1 MAEGAVKAVLDAV
14 TDGKKKD
21 TDALE
26 PKEFFWDQFVKYI
39 TSAILALTILN
50 MTVEFFRNGGVSCF
64 HPADTASLISFA
76 PGAMAPLAVYEFASY
91 QAMFLNRYCI
101 GSIPTTEYFPV
112 YILVHGLLL
121 VAPHFIWSSIYK
133 GDFDSFFSIAGKID
147 RLRNSTTGEYS
158 EDNFDRVKKL
168 EVEYGG
174 GNRRIFDSYVGKLC
188 IQLVVCGASIGVS
201 AGWLKDFS
209 FSFVCPQ
216 SLAEEGVVPDEWP
229 LNVTIPCV
237 YTSLRIL
244 GIVRVADFILTGLA
258 AVLIL
263 YGIFW
268 CAIRHTQQLGHRQVA
283 TFAFQ
288 SCLKSELYVFPPIIQ
303 FGGRPFLKRIQ
314 KEYEIGS
321 FVKYLLWPLAHRVHS
336 FGFRNCFVPRIRN
349 DLDFLLLT
357 LFRADAS
364 HGKVFKDIQV
374 SLPFLL
380 PPSPSLIYWVVC

>member
-1 MAEGAVKAVLDAV
+1 MAEAAVKTVLDAV
-14 TDGKKKD
+14 TDGKKKEKD
-21 TDALE
+21 TLE

-39 TSAILALTILN
+39 SSAILALTILN
-50 MTVEFFRNGGVSCF
+50 VTVEFFRDGGVSCF
-64 HPADTASLISFA
+64 HPADTVSLISST
-76 PGAMAPLAVYEFASY
+76 PGMAPLAIYEFARD
-91 QAMFLNRYCI
+91 QATFLNRYCI

-112 YILVHGLLL
+112 FILVHGLLL

-168 EVEYGG
+168 EIEYGG
-174 GNRRIFDSYVGKLC
+174 ENRRIFDSYIGKLC
-188 IQLVVCGASIGVS
+188 IQFVVCAVSIGLS

-209 FSFVCPQ
+209 FSFVCPRE
-216 SLAEEGVVPDEWP
+216 LDEEGVIPDEWP
-229 LNVTIPCV
+229 LNMTVPCV

-244 GIVRVADFILTGLA
+244 AIVRVVDFILTGLA

-268 CAIRHTQQLGHRQVA
+268 CVVRHTQQLGHQEVA
-283 TFAFQ
+283 KFAFQ
-288 SCLKSELYVFPPIIQ
+288 SCLKSDLYEFPPIIR
-303 FGGRPFLKRIQ
+303 FGGRDFLKRIQ
-314 KEYEIGS
+314 KDYEIGS
-321 FVKYLLWPLAHRVHS
+321 FVKYLLWPLAHKVHS
-336 FGFRNCFVPRIRN
+336 FGFRNCFNPGIRN

-374 SLPFLL
+374 SLSPSIPPSLPFLT
-380 PPSPSLIYWVVC
+380 IMGGV